1 MNNPKIAVLIILS
14 IIVRIVRCNPELKL
28 VQVLFRHGDRAP
40 NPGYEKWYPTDPYI
54 NERYAPVGLGGL
66 TEEGSRRSFEL
77 GQFLRERYFS
87 KLQMSE
93 YSESVFRVRSSD
105 IDRCRKSAEALVSAL
120 FPDTKSMPI
129 YQNQLFKDPLFVGV
143 FICPVARSEKARAER
158 FMRHGDERW
167 SNLYEYLSRHLG
179 VNATRHHAF
188 ILHHTLMAQRSFGL
202 TLPNWTRQIYPSEEL
217 ETNAGFEYIL
227 QSYNTKLKRIN
238 GGLWIREFLENMD
251 NSISGKDRAKM
262 LVYAGHETNVAGFL
276 TALDIFKPHVP
287 DFCSCLILEMYEDPR
302 SVRERYVR
310 LFYKKSE
317 SLEELHIPGCS
328 VPCSLKDFRILTD
341 HLTPQNTDQECGLAV

>member
-1 MNNPKIAVLIILS
+1 MNNPKIAVLISLS
-14 IIVRIVRCNPELKL
+14 IIVRIVWCNPELKL

-66 TEEGSRRSFEL
+66 TE
-77 GQFLRERYFS
+77 
-87 KLQMSE
+87 
-93 YSESVFRVRSSD
+93 
-105 IDRCRKSAEALVSAL
+105 
-120 FPDTKSMPI
+120 
-129 YQNQLFKDPLFVGV
+129 NQLFKDPLFVGV